1 MVNLIIVG
9 TGAVAAELTT
19 GIETTN
25 YYWNDEPIHI
35 KGYLEFEEYRFLH
48 KQYQYKKPIL
58 GMIDDYVIEDGDKFI
73 IANANVSLRT
83 QFAEKLRKRGA
94 EFINLIHPSC
104 IISPTSKMGIG
115 NILSPYCQVGP
126 VAKIGDFNI
135 LTSFSCISH
144 DCKVGSFNSFSSCIV
159 CGHCIIGNNNCF
171 YIRSSIIPHVTVG
184 DNCIVQA
191 GMTVDKNVPDDT
203 TVFYR
208 FKEKVMAI
216 PKNGK

>member
-9 TGAVAAELTT
+9 TGAVAAELTS
-19 GIETTN
+19 GLETAIYT
-25 YYWNDEPIHI
+25 WNGDPIQI

-48 KQYQYKKPIL
+48 KQYQYKAPIL
-58 GMIDDYVIEDGDKFI
+58 GTIDDYIIEDGDKFI
-73 IANANVSLRT
+73 VANADVSLRT
-83 QFAEKLRKRGA
+83 QFAEKMRKKGA

-104 IISPTSKMGIG
+104 LVSPTSEMGIG

-126 VAKIGDFNI
+126 VAKVGDFNI

-144 DCKVGSFNSFSSCIV
+144 DSIVGSFNSFSSCIV
-159 CGHCIIGNNNCF
+159 CGHCTIGNKNSF
-171 YIRSSIIPHVTVG
+171 YIRSSIIPHISIG

-191 GMTVDKNVPDDT
+191 GMTVDKNVPDGT

-208 FKEKVMAI
+208 YKEKIMAI
-216 PKNGK
+216 PQ